1 MPKRNSN
8 GWSVPLTQVIAV
20 KGGQKLVT
28 LADAR
33 TFILKRPKRQ
43 HSAQW
48 DGAIRCLLQAAETSS
63 AADIKQATLQIERSS
78 ISESPPMRVSSA
90 RALLP
95 TYPDR

>member
-8 GWSVPLTQVIAV
+8 GWSVPLTQVIEI

-48 DGAIRCLLQAAETSS
+48 DGAIRCLLQAAETGS
-63 AADIKQATLQIERSS
+63 AADIKQATSQIELLRAS
-78 ISESPPMRVSSA
+78 ISASHRCEWAAQGRYS
-90 RALLP
+90 
-95 TYPDR
+95 

>member
-8 GWSVPLTQVIAV
+8 GWSVPLTQVIEI

-48 DGAIRCLLQAAETSS
+48 DGAIRCLLQAAETGS
-63 AADIKQATLQIERSS
+63 AADIKQATSQIELCIRLSAKAPDAS
-78 ISESPPMRVSSA
+78 GQRKGTTPDVS
-90 RALLP
+90 
-95 TYPDR
+95 T

>member
-33 TFILKRPKRQ
+33 AFILKRPKRQ

-48 DGAIRCLLQAAETSS
+48 DGAIRCLLQAAETGS
-63 AADIKQATLQIERSS
+63 AADIKQATSQIELCVRLSAKATD
-78 ISESPPMRVSSA
+78 VSGQ
-90 RALLP
+90 RKG
-95 TYPDR
+95 TTPDVCR

>member
-1 MPKRNSN
+1 MPKRDSN
-8 GWSVPLTQVIAV
+8 GWSVPLTHVIEI

-48 DGAIRCLLQAAETSS
+48 DGAIRCLLQAAETGS
-63 AADIKQATLQIERSS
+63 AADIKQATSQIELC
-78 ISESPPMRVSSA
+78 V
-90 RALLP
+90 LLSVQA
-95 TYPDR
+95 TDASGQRKGTAPDLSR